1 MSAKKTSYNKEDGI
15 LFILLA
21 SLAAGSLS
29 GLMQL
34 PRTFSILFFF
44 FLITKYR
51 PTKILSKALKFLSFW
66 FAWAAFSLIW
76 SSDFSN
82 GIRELI
88 LLLTNFLL
96 FFEIV
101 YYAGRSTNLMKIL
114 TLGWCTAFMIT
125 ATIGVWEIL
134 TDNHLSLSSH
144 GDNAYMIADGQY
156 LAHHYASATFVN
168 FNSYVVFI
176 CYCVPFILY
185 SYFQSTKLLGKI
197 LTILLLLVSVFILFM
212 NASRGGILALAF
224 QVSLFFMPLM
234 FGKGA
239 KGTILGLLIILIAG
253 FCVFWDEISLYIT
266 VRSAG
271 TSSFEDEPRY
281 DIWMRALKCFWPT
294 FGIGTGVGSVMAS
307 MRSISNPGDV
317 IIPHNAVL
325 EILVQYGVVICFI
338 CVRFVLRIFRARKYT
353 RDKYMKAL
361 ITSSIL
367 SLVAILIVDSGY
379 LLSPSFWAFFAS
391 LYCIA
396 NISTFK
402 SPSYLYNHG

>member
-1 MSAKKTSYNKEDGI
+1 MGINKASYNKEDGI

-44 FLITKYR
+44 LLITKYR
-51 PTKILSKALKFLSFW
+51 PTKILGKALKFLSFW
-66 FAWAAFSLIW
+66 FSWAAFSLIW
-76 SSDFSN
+76 TSDFSN
-82 GIRELI
+82 GTRELI

-101 YYAGRSTNLMKIL
+101 YFAGRSTNLTKIL
-114 TLGWCTAFMIT
+114 ALGWCAAFMIT
-125 ATIGVWEIL
+125 AAIGVWEIL
-134 TDNHLSLSSH
+134 TDNHLALSKH
-144 GDNAYMIADGQY
+144 GDDAYMIADGQY

-176 CYCVPFILY
+176 CYCVPFLLY
-185 SYFQSTKLLGKI
+185 GYFQSTKLLGKI
-197 LTILLLLVSVFILFM
+197 LTISLLLVSVFILFM
-212 NASRGGILALAF
+212 NASRGGILALAL
-224 QVSLFFMPLM
+224 QVALFFLPLM
-234 FGKGA
+234 SGKGA

-253 FCVFWDEISLYIT
+253 FCIFWDEISLYIMI
-266 VRSAG
+266 RSAG

-294 FGIGTGVGSVMAS
+294 LGFGTGVGSVMAS
-307 MRSISNPGDV
+307 MRTVSSSGDV

-325 EILVQYGVVICFI
+325 EILVQYGVVICLV
-338 CVRFVLRIFRARKYT
+338 CVRFVWRIFKARKYT

-361 ITSSIL
+361 ITSSIS
-367 SLVAILIVDSGY
+367 SLVAILIIDSSY
-379 LLSPSFWAFFAS
+379 LLSPGFWAFFAS
-391 LYCIA
+391 LYCIVNSDA
-396 NISTFK
+396 FVR
-402 SPSYLYNHG
+402 PSYSYNHG